1 MKLEDLFNRSKKLD
15 PAKLN
20 ELYKKQREQRGTLER
35 RWREAIAFVEG
46 DQYIYWD
53 PFLKR
58 VSRLPTEEGEK
69 PRHRVRLTDNQLF
82 NVVER
87 LVAKM
92 TSNSPV
98 FEAVPRTT
106 DQSDR
111 NAAQLGKHLFEYLWN
126 ELYLGT
132 KLDEALRW
140 SIICGEGWWE
150 VSWDSRARKPYQ
162 VTIDPNTGEPI
173 INPGQLEAMK
183 QIASAQGQELPT
195 KTYYQGE
202 ISVEALSPHEV
213 FLIGGHD
220 TNQAHAA
227 MKVKGYSPEFVKDR
241 FGKEVKADGEADEG
255 FTNLGNVDKKND
267 RKELVILKE
276 LWVKPTNAV
285 PKGRYVAW
293 AGDTVL
299 AETDFPFAHGE
310 LPFHRFDGLRIPGR
324 PYNISLIQQL
334 ISPQKALNRRFSQI
348 IEYANIV
355 NAPQWIAPVGSIQT
369 PLTDE
374 PNLVVQY
381 IPHPAGDKPAPR
393 AMPELQPWNFQLLNE
408 LKAAIND
415 VSGQSEVSKG
425 KAPANIEAGLALA
438 FLSEQ
443 ADSIL
448 GPRIKHME
456 RVLASAGSQVLSLAK
471 QFYTEPRLIKMTGVV
486 GTVSAREFRG
496 SDLDGCEAIN
506 VVPGSALPNSK
517 AAQQDLVMKLMQQ
530 GVVPWQKGLRMMD
543 FGGRDELL
551 ELWEQS
557 KRRQQREIEAAL
569 RGDQV
574 GEPAEWDE
582 HEAHIEVLLK
592 LFNSDEF
599 ESYPP
604 EVAQALEAHYQA
616 HKQMLPPPPPPEN
629 VRIQLQGR
637 SDLTPTA
644 TSQLLGSSGIQV
656 DPAQIAE
663 EEDARE
669 EAKDERELI
678 KMGDQ
683 TTIDM
688 AKAERENEMAMEQQQ
703 QQAELAAQQQA
714 AQEQASGQQPSQGEQ
729 S

>member
-1 MKLEDLFNRSKKLD
+1 MKLDDLFNRSKKLD
-15 PAKLN
+15 PQKLN

-69 PRHRVRLTDNQLF
+69 PRHRVRLVDNQLF

-111 NAAQLGKHLFEYLWN
+111 NAAQLGKHVFEYLWDD
-126 ELYLGT
+126 LDLSQ

-140 SIICGEGWWE
+140 AIICGEGWWE

-162 VTIDPNTGEPI
+162 VTLDPNTGEPI
-173 INPGQLEAMK
+173 VNPGQLEAMK
-183 QIASAQGQELPT
+183 QMAAANGQELPT
-195 KTYYQGE
+195 KTLYQGE
-202 ISVEALSPHEV
+202 ISVESLSPHEV

-220 TNQAHAA
+220 AKEAHAA
-227 MKVKGYSPEFVKDR
+227 IKVKGYSPEFIKDR
-241 FGKEVKADGEADEG
+241 YGKDVKPDGEADEG
-255 FTNLGNVDKKND
+255 YTNAGNVDKKND

-276 LWVKPTNAV
+276 LWVKPTNAL
-285 PKGRYVAW
+285 PTGRYVAW
-293 AGDTVL
+293 AGTTIL
-299 AETDFPFAHGE
+299 AESNFPFAHGE

-348 IEYANIV
+348 IEYSNIV

-381 IPHPAGDKPAPR
+381 IPHPNGDKPAPR

-408 LKAAIND
+408 LKAAISD

-425 KAPANIEAGLALA
+425 KAPTNIEAGLALA

-448 GPRIKHME
+448 GPRIKQME
-456 RVLASAGSQVLSLAK
+456 GILSACGSQIISLAK

-486 GTVSAREFRG
+486 GTVAARQFRG
-496 SDLDGCEAIN
+496 ADLDGCEGIK

-517 AAQQDLVMKLMQQ
+517 AAQQDLVMKLMEQ
-530 GVVPWQKGLRMMD
+530 GVIPWQKGLRMMD

-574 GEPAEWDE
+574 QPPAEWDE

-604 EVAQALEAHYQA
+604 EVAQALEAHYQE
-616 HKQMLPPPPPPEN
+616 HKQLLPPPPPPEN

-637 SDLTPTA
+637 SDLTPSA

-656 DPAQIAE
+656 DPEQIAE
-663 EEDARE
+663 EEDDREQAR
-669 EAKDERELI
+669 DERELI
-678 KMGDQ
+678 KAGDQ
-683 TTIDM
+683 AMIDM
-688 AKAERENEMAMEQQQ
+688 AKAERENEIAQEQQE

-714 AQEQASGQQPSQGEQ
+714 AQEQAGGQQPSQGQ
-729 S
+729 QV